1 VKVPGRDPRLQDE
14 ANFPRPN
21 NHRYSEVSLANC
33 HFVHAACCTPIQDA
47 PQGIFLH
54 REPNVGDVVYWS
66 RNKGKAVLVKQ
77 RTIIFDE
84 NDDVISVLFKVD
96 ELPAEEEEAI
106 TGVLAR

>member
-1 VKVPGRDPRLQDE
+1 
-14 ANFPRPN
+14 
-21 NHRYSEVSLANC
+21 
-33 HFVHAACCTPIQDA
+33 
-47 PQGIFLH
+47 
-54 REPNVGDVVYWS
+54 
-66 RNKGKAVLVKQ
+66 VKQ